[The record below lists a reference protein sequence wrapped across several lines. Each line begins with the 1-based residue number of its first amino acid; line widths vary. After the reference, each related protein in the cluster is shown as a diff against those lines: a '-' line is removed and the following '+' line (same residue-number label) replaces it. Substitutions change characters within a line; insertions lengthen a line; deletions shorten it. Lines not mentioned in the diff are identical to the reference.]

1 MTQQEVWPSLREA
14 LAVEYGDGSEV
25 WLKLGHSL
33 KDLGVD
39 SVTMFEILDLVEDRF
54 GVALSD
60 EEAASFGSLDD
71 IVRVIE
77 SRLQA

>member
-1 MTQQEVWPSLREA
+1 MKNQEVWPTLRAA
-14 LAVEYGDGSEV
+14 LALEYGAESEV
-25 WLKLGHSL
+25 WLKLGYSL

-54 GVALSD
+54 GVTLSD
-60 EEAASFGSLDD
+60 EEAAAFDSLDD
-71 IVRVIE
+71 VVRVIE